1 MSIKKI
7 IKEVVIDGNL
17 HIPTKYINLAC
28 YYVLPG
34 ILLVMLFIPGVP
46 EQLQPI
52 VGSAALWMLCLVLFV
67 KPFAVFLPKIRLLSR
82 LVGLRRQLGLATFI
96 LAAGHVVYLAH
107 TWGQGIVT
115 TIWNA
120 LKFGGSPRYA
130 ALALILLIII
140 SLSSVPTF
148 TQLLKRWWKR
158 VQRLSYLVLPL
169 VLLHAGMNRDELWL
183 SYTVM
188 ATYVVLKGI
197 EWGLYIR
204 RKRQATQANTNN
216 KPG

>member
-1 MSIKKI
+1 MNIKKTL
-7 IKEVVIDGNL
+7 KEVVIDGNL

-28 YYVLPG
+28 YYLLPG
-34 ILLVMLFIPGVP
+34 ILAVMLFIPGLP
-46 EQLQPI
+46 EKIQGLL
-52 VGSAALWMLCLVLFV
+52 GSMSLWMLCLVLFV
-67 KPFAVFLPKIRLLSR
+67 KPFAVFLPKVKLLSR

-107 TWGQGIVT
+107 IWSQGIVT

-169 VLLHAGMNRDELWL
+169 VLLHAGINRDELRL
-183 SYTVM
+183 SYMVM

-204 RKRQATQANTNN
+204 RKRRKAEDATM
-216 KPG
+216 